1 MSSNARWRRLK
12 IVEALTSGKTV
23 ELMGGLRNALERGE
37 TLEKAKKSF
46 ISAGYTEAEVDDAT
60 RKLKNTEPEVES
72 KPKTVTNPNPTNP
85 NPTNPNPTKSLPASQ
100 NPKLKKHLSKFFI
113 ITASI
118 IVVIILVGA
127 AIFGLYWNKIF

>member
-1 MSSNARWRRLK
+1 MPSNARWRRLK

-85 NPTNPNPTKSLPASQ
+85 NPTKSLPASQ

-127 AIFGLYWNKIF
+127 AIFGLYWDKIF